1 MSSFLRSALRART
14 VPRYNNTAFRTTRTF
29 TTTLP
34 NMVVHN
40 VNTLGEFKAAIAD
53 HEKVLVDCFATWCGP
68 CKAIAPIL
76 ADMSNQ
82 EAYKDVYFIKLD
94 VDEVPDA
101 AQELGV
107 KAMPTFYFFKNGEKV
122 DDMMGANPAGL
133 KSKAEALLA

>member
-1 MSSFLRSALRART
+1 
-14 VPRYNNTAFRTTRTF
+14 
-29 TTTLP
+29 
-34 NMVVHN
+34 MVVHN
-40 VNTLGEFKAAIAD
+40 VNTVGEFRAAIAD

-76 ADMSNQ
+76 ADMSNE

-133 KSKAEALLA
+133 KSKAQALLA